1 MRNIIIF
8 IRLYFNFIFFLLLL
22 GTSFFMLFSYNRY
35 HHAVYSSVAN
45 EITGS
50 INKQYDGIEY
60 YFELKRTN
68 DSLVIANEML
78 YNKLRQDFDMPDTS
92 SNVAVDT
99 LQIDSV
105 QQFRRYQYMSAK
117 VVGNSVNQ
125 PNNYMQIHRGSEQ
138 EVKPDLGVIDVN
150 NAVVGTVMDVS
161 NNFAVVMTLLNGQ
174 SNISA
179 MLKRSG
185 ETGSVV
191 WDGKETN
198 VVNLKDIS
206 KATKIFKGDTVI
218 TSGYSDKF
226 PYGLLIGTAEEVIND
241 KTSST
246 YTIKV
251 RTAANFYNLQ
261 YVYVINNLQKAEARD
276 LLNKVKK
283 KNE

>member
-1 MRNIIIF
+1 
-8 IRLYFNFIFFLLLL
+8 
-22 GTSFFMLFSYNRY
+22 MLFSYNRY

-50 INKQYDGIEY
+50 INKQYNGVEY
-60 YFELKRTN
+60 YFQLKRTN
-68 DSLVIANEML
+68 DSLVRANEVL
-78 YNKLRQDFDMPDTS
+78 YNRLRQDFDMPDTS

-179 MLKRSG
+179 MLKRSR
-185 ETGSVV
+185 ETGSIV

-261 YVYVINNLQKAEARD
+261 YVYVINNLQRAEARD